1 MANKTIKTIFQFRRD
16 IAANWELNKTVV
28 PAAGEPCYD
37 ITNKT
42 LRIGDGTT
50 QYMNLPVIG
59 EVEIAGD
66 GKSISYEEGII
77 KLVGFEGAAAG
88 AQLTKGTDGSI
99 SWVVPSTETV
109 DGLQTTVGNLDK
121 RIETN
126 ENAIAT
132 LKGTGEGSIE
142 QAISDAIDKFA
153 TDVSNDET
161 VNSFKELIDY
171 VAEHREAAAAMVSDI
186 TDLKSLVGDESV
198 ATQID
203 TEFTT
208 RNVENGAQVNKIESV
223 AINGTSLT
231 IDNKG
236 VNIPV
241 AGAALGVV
249 KQSTEITVAADGA
262 MTVGTISF
270 DKITA
275 GQDVTIFDGGT
286 ASDFIQ

>member
-16 IAANWELNKTVV
+16 IASNWELNKTVV

-77 KLVGFEGAAAG
+77 EIIGFDGAAPG
-88 AQLTKGTDGSI
+88 AQLTKGTDGNI

-121 RIETN
+121 RIEAN

-132 LKGTGEGSIE
+132 LKGTGEGSVE
-142 QAISDAIDKFA
+142 KAISDAIDKFA

-171 VAEHREAAAAMVSDI
+171 VAEHREAAAAMVKDI
-186 TDLKSLVGDESV
+186 GDLKGWVGDESV
-198 ATQID
+198 ATQIA
-203 TEFTT
+203 TAFTT
-208 RNVENGAQVNKIESV
+208 RNVENGAQVNKLESV
-223 AINGTSLT
+223 AINGTALT

-236 VNIPV
+236 ANIPV

-270 DKITA
+270 DKIAA